1 MFLRVELLGQYSDSV
16 LASGKLSGW
25 FSQKLRH
32 CTFPSAGQEDSSSST
47 SLPTL
52 VDNICLFIIAIL
64 SSKGLYAQRSNAK
77 TFSGIG
83 FITFACHA
91 LPCLVFPLQVS
102 ELSPGYPLSFYGT
115 VRIAQSGVAFL
126 LSFCFPEE
134 CAYAPEVWLWGRSL
148 SPTLSRCS
156 CCC

>member
-16 LASGKLSGW
+16 LASGKLSDW
-25 FSQKLRH
+25 FSQRLRH

-91 LPCLVFPLQVS
+91 FAMPGVS
-102 ELSPGYPLSFYGT
+102 PASLRALTRLSPKFLWDSEDRT
-115 VRIAQSGVAFL
+115 VWCGLPALVLFS
-126 LSFCFPEE
+126 
-134 CAYAPEVWLWGRSL
+134 
-148 SPTLSRCS
+148 
-156 CCC
+156 